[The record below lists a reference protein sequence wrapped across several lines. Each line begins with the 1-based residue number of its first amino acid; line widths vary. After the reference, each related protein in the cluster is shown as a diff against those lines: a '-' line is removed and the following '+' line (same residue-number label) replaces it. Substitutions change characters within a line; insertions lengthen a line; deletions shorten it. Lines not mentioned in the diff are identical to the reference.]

1 MTTQKRNR
9 RTRVEML
16 AALEAKLEKLKA
28 QVSGTYDPTTD
39 KGTFIEQRL
48 RRAIRRRN
56 TALGNAQTLMEGR
69 PATERSPS
77 VSPIDTK
84 IENAEKRL
92 ADLRAA
98 KARAVEMQAQ
108 LPFDIERLEALLA
121 KADEGEEVEFPNDLY
136 RLPNEGE
143 RTDAEIEAGSV
154 AENGDD

>member
-28 QVSGTYDPTTD
+28 QVSGTYDPTSD
-39 KGTFIEQRL
+39 EGTFIEKRL

-56 TALGNAQTLMEGR
+56 TALGNAQTLMDGR
-69 PATERSPS
+69 QATERSPS
-77 VSPIDTK
+77 VSPIDVK

-92 ADLRAA
+92 TDLRAA

-108 LPFDIERLEALLA
+108 LPFDIERLEALLE
-121 KADEGEEVEFPNDLY
+121 KAEAGEDVEFPNDLY

-154 AENGDD
+154 VDNNDD